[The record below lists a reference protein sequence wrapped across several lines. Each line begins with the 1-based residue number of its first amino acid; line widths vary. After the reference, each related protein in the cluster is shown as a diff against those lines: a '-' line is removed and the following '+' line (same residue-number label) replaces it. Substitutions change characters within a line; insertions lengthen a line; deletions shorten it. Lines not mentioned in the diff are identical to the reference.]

1 MKRYIIEQRAN
12 KIWDILSSV
21 YVEKVENIR
30 FKLDIEEFELFAAL
44 GWLARDKEIFFL
56 NIGDEIY
63 LSNKERLDNNLHFI
77 KL

>member
-1 MKRYIIEQRAN
+1 MKRYLIEQRAN

-30 FKLDIEEFELFAAL
+30 FKLGMEAFELFAAL
-44 GWLARDKEIFFL
+44 GWLARDKEIFCL

>member
-1 MKRYIIEQRAN
+1 MKRYLIEQRAN

-30 FKLDIEEFELFAAL
+30 FKLGIEEFELFAAL
-44 GWLARDKEIFFL
+44 GWLARDKEIFCL